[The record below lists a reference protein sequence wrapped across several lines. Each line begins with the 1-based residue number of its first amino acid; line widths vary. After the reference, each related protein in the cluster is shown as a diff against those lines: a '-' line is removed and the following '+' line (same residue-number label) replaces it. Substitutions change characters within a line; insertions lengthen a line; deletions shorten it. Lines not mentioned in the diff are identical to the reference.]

1 MGAGTSA
8 KERASADDIAA
19 AVKAIGNNF
28 TKYAQVIR
36 DDGLDGQTIA
46 ECGVDDVMGEL
57 VRKAPRPALTRS
69 SCPRLPAADA
79 HRTVFVTPRT

>member
-46 ECGVDDVMGEL
+46 ECGVDDVMDEL
-57 VRKAPRPALTRS
+57 VRRRRGQPSLARRAQGFPPPTHIAPS
-69 SCPRLPAADA
+69 S
-79 HRTVFVTPRT
+79 